1 MKGIS
6 HFITGV
12 AVGTFFP
19 DAVRAAADG
28 SFILA
33 LGGIGGLLPD
43 TLDFKFA
50 RFLEEPDILI
60 DPHPERFEAQN
71 IADEI
76 AAGIDRVGATHK
88 KQILKCNTMRLGP
101 DWWQQ
106 YSLKFDTQKSEVV
119 VKLGPIVNT
128 SQMPLPE
135 SEREWPEG
143 RATIHTPLLPT
154 YGEFMTVDIF
164 SGPSFALEWRNGR
177 VEIDFIPWHRQYSHS
192 IFMALLF
199 GLICGALF
207 FLLGSSLYVTA
218 GLIGAFAVM
227 AHVLEDQL
235 GYLGSNLF
243 WPLTKVRSTG
253 MKLIHAGDAIP
264 NFFTVGTSCM
274 LIIFN
279 LDRFSP
285 QPLIDPLVYWGV
297 LWLPFPIMLVYF
309 FVRKFRAD
317 MLKRIPLLAQQEGDL
332 VAETQ
337 EVVDA

>member
-12 AVGTFFP
+12 AIGTFFP
-19 DAVRAAADG
+19 DAVQAAANG
-28 SFILA
+28 SFILV

-50 RFLEEPDILI
+50 RFIEEPDILI
-60 DPHPERFEAQN
+60 DPHPEQFEAQK

-76 AAGIDRVGATHK
+76 AAEIDIVGETHNK
-88 KQILKCNTMRLGP
+88 RILKCNTMRLGP

-106 YSLKFDTQKSEVV
+106 YSLKFDTKNGQVI

-128 SQMPLPE
+128 SQIPLTE
-135 SEREWPEG
+135 SLLDTGEG
-143 RATIHTPLLPT
+143 YAKIHVPLYPT

-164 SGPSFALEWRNGR
+164 SGPSFAVEWRNGG

-199 GLICGALF
+199 GTICGLLF
-207 FLLGSSLYVTA
+207 GFTA
-218 GLIGAFAVM
+218 GLVGFGAVM
-227 AHVLEDQL
+227 GHVLEDQL
-235 GYLGSNLF
+235 GYLGSNLL

-253 MKLIHAGDAIP
+253 LKLIHAMDAIP
-264 NFFTVGTSCM
+264 NFFTVGTM
-274 LIIFN
+274 LYVILFN
-279 LDRFSP
+279 LDRFST
-285 QPLIDPLVYWGV
+285 QPVLNPLLFWGV
-297 LWLPFPIMLVYF
+297 MWLPFPLMLAYF
-309 FVRKFRAD
+309 LIRKFD
-317 MLKRIPLLAQQEGDL
+317 NRIRTRVPLFAQQEADL

>member
-6 HFITGV
+6 HFITGI

-19 DAVRAAADG
+19 DAVAAAAAG
-28 SFILA
+28 SFVLV
-33 LGGIGGLLPD
+33 LGGIGGILPD

-50 RFLEEPDILI
+50 RFLEEPDIVI
-60 DPHPERFEAQN
+60 DPHPERFEAQK

-76 AAGIDRVGATHK
+76 AAGIDRVGEMK
-88 KQILKCNTMRLGP
+88 KKLVLKCNTMRLGP

-106 YSLKFDTQKSEVV
+106 YSIKFDTMNGEVIV
-119 VKLGPIVNT
+119 RLGPIVNT

-135 SEREWPEG
+135 SLRALPEG
-143 RATIHTPLLPT
+143 RAKIRTPLLPT
-154 YGEFMTVDIF
+154 YADFTEIDIF
-164 SGPSFALEWRNGR
+164 SGPSFALEWRNER

-199 GLICGALF
+199 GTICGLLF
-207 FLLGSSLYVTA
+207 GFTA
-218 GLIGAFAVM
+218 GLIGGLAVF

-253 MKLIHAGDAIP
+253 ARLIHAGDAIP
-264 NFFTVGTSCM
+264 NLFTVGTSVFF
-274 LIIFN
+274 IVFN
-279 LDRFSP
+279 LDRFSS
-285 QPLIDPLVYWGV
+285 QPLLNPFFYWGI
-297 LWLPFPIMLVYF
+297 LWLPFPIALLYF
-309 FVRKFRAD
+309 LFRRFERDRRGRVSLRA
-317 MLKRIPLLAQQEGDL
+317 LQEADL
-332 VAETQ
+332 VAEMQ